1 MSSLHIPQ
9 WGRFEQRFAVADSP
23 LHFTQSWVSATFSC
37 GDESKHVYGFY
48 DDKGE
53 FVVRFMPGIPGEWQ
67 FTIASNITELNGISG
82 RFFCASEPH
91 EKGPVQR
98 DGNLH
103 FRRANGEPWYPFGT
117 TAYVW
122 NYQSEAVQADTLA
135 SLAAS
140 PFNKIRMCVFPKHYR
155 YNLAEPARFPF
166 PGSIQDG
173 FDYSRFDVA
182 FFAGLEKQIDALA
195 KLGIEADLIIFHPY
209 DRWGFSQMSQEVDQ
223 RYIRYLVARLAS
235 FKNIWWSLANEFDLL
250 TEKPMHFWDAAI
262 AQIKREDP
270 SEHLMS
276 IHNWHN
282 PPIHYRSNAHWY
294 DHHNPALTHASIQH
308 HDMHFVPEW
317 RETFAKPIVIDECCY
332 EGNVDLGWGNI
343 TAQKM
348 VELFWH
354 GVCLGGYVTHG
365 ETWLSDDEI
374 IWWSH
379 GGKLKG
385 ESVTRIAFLRQLL
398 EEGEAK
404 RLTPMPWDIHWD
416 TSMGMSDDKWGL
428 FYFGDHCPGYKMM
441 TMLPPDTVWKID
453 IIDTWAMTIT
463 PVAETIRQGDKLMLP
478 GKPWIALRLQRIS

>member
-1 MSSLHIPQ
+1 MPNRHVPQ
-9 WGRFEQRFAVADSP
+9 WGRFERRFSVTDTPA
-23 LHFTQSWVSATFSC
+23 HFTESWLVATFTCEKDSRT
-37 GDESKHVYGFY
+37 VYGFY
-48 DDKGE
+48 DDNGE
-53 FVVRFMPGIPGEWQ
+53 FVLRFMPDTPGNWQ
-67 FTIASNITELNGISG
+67 YTIASNIPALHGISG
-82 RFFCASEPH
+82 DIECTPSSD
-91 EKGPVQR
+91 KGPVR
-98 DGNLH
+98 REGNWH
-103 FRRANGEPWYPFGT
+103 FQHANGEPWYPFGT

-166 PGSIQDG
+166 PGNIEAG
-173 FDYSRFDVA
+173 FDYTRFDIS
-182 FFAGLEKQIDALA
+182 FFAELEQQIDRLA
-195 KLGIEADLIIFHPY
+195 RLGIEADLIIFHPY
-209 DRWGFSQMSQEVDQ
+209 DRWGFSRMPLEVDQ

-250 TEKPMHFWDAAI
+250 KEKPMHFWDAAI
-262 AQIKREDP
+262 AQIQREDP
-270 SEHLMS
+270 SNHLIS

-294 DHHNPALTHASIQH
+294 DHHNTALTHASIQH

-317 RETFAKPIVIDECCY
+317 RETFNKPVVIDECCY

-348 VELFWH
+348 VALFWH
-354 GVCLGGYVTHG
+354 GVSLGGYVTHG

-385 ESVTRIAFLRQLL
+385 ESVQRIAFLRQLL
-398 EEGEAK
+398 EKGSAK
-404 RLTPMPWDIHWD
+404 RIAPLPWGSHWD
-416 TSMGMSDDKWGL
+416 TSMGMSDERWGL

-441 TMLPPDTVWKID
+441 TMLPPDSAWKVD
-453 IIDTWAMTIT
+453 IIDTWEMTIT
-463 PVAETIRQGDKLMLP
+463 PVAQEIRQGDKLELP
-478 GKPWIALRLQRIS
+478 GKPWIALRLQRL

>member
-1 MSSLHIPQ
+1 MSRREVKQ
-9 WGRFEQRFAVADSP
+9 WQRFEYVGQVSDDPR
-23 LHFTQSWVSATFSC
+23 HFTDSWLTATFIH
-37 GDESKHVYGFY
+37 DELTQTVYGFY
-48 DDKGE
+48 NDNGE
-53 FVVRFMPGIPGEWQ
+53 FILRFMPDKPGEWRY
-67 FTIASNITELNGISG
+67 TLASNIPTLHGQSG
-82 RFFCASEPH
+82 AFFCHAAPE

-98 DGNLH
+98 DGEGH
-103 FRRANGEPWYPFGT
+103 FCHADGTPFYPFGT

-122 NYQSEAVQADTLA
+122 NYQNEAVQAQTYA

-155 YNLAEPARFPF
+155 YNLAEPEHFPF
-166 PGSIQDG
+166 PGNIESG
-173 FDYSRFDVA
+173 FDTQRFNVA
-182 FFAGLEKQIDALA
+182 FFDQLEQQIATLDEM
-195 KLGIEADLIIFHPY
+195 GIEVDLIIFHPY
-209 DRWGFSQMSQEVDQ
+209 DRWGFSALPAEVDR

-250 TEKPMHFWDAAI
+250 KAKTMAFWDEAI
-262 AQIKREDP
+262 AQIQREDP
-270 SEHLMS
+270 SRHLIS

-317 RETFAKPIVIDECCY
+317 REAFKKPIVIDECCY

-348 VELFWH
+348 VAQFWH

-365 ETWLSDDEI
+365 ETFLSDDEI

-385 ESVTRIAFLRQLL
+385 ESVARIAFLRQML
-398 EEGEAK
+398 EDGQPK
-404 RLTPMPWDIHWD
+404 RLTAQPWGSHWD
-416 TSMGMSDDKWGL
+416 TSMGLSGSDYAL
-428 FYFGDHCPGYKMM
+428 FYFGEYCPGFKMM
-441 TMLPPDTVWKID
+441 TMLEEGSRWKVE

-463 PVAETIRQGDKLMLP
+463 PVEGLIQHGDKLELP
-478 GKPWIALRLQRIS
+478 GKPWIALRLQRA